1 MSTTL
6 IVALSKEFR
15 GDKSLP
21 EFKKEIDDLTAQDR
35 LDFIRMFK
43 EERGLDV
50 TDPYAK

>member
-21 EFKKEIDDLTAQDR
+21 EFKKEVDALTAQDR
-35 LDFIRMFK
+35 KDFIEMFRV
-43 EERGLDV
+43 ERGVEV